1 MPRANAHDYEPCPA
15 CGLRRWKGLRHP
27 VCGRCEMTVLDQAW
41 LDMRQRLVSDNASV
55 EVLTALDKAIIA
67 DCRDSLASAA
77 GAPRPYRRRHIA
89 KA

>member
-1 MPRANAHDYEPCPA
+1 MPRAKSTDYEPCPA
-15 CGLRRWKGLRHP
+15 CGGRRWKGLRHP

-55 EVLTALDKAIIA
+55 AVLAPFDQALVA
-67 DCRDSLASAA
+67 DCRETLDSNSS
-77 GAPRPYRRRHIA
+77 RKPYRRRCFA